1 MDNQLSATTQEEAVK
16 KVQAMHP
23 GSFVYC
29 FGLDSLGFDVAV
41 YPSEADF
48 TAHGIN
54 AYGDNSQ
61 ITARH
66 AVVVVSITSE
76 GEMPSD
82 VQNASTDP
90 VL

>member
-16 KVQAMHP
+16 KVQALHP

-29 FGLDSLGFDVAV
+29 FGIGSLGFDVAV

-54 AYGDNSQ
+54 VHGDNPQ

-66 AVVVVSITSE
+66 AVAVVSITSE
-76 GEMPSD
+76 GEMPFD
-82 VQNASTDP
+82 AQDAPTDP